1 MLACHGA
8 LEQKGDSKE
17 NADQKCKT
25 REIVDNT
32 IRIARLKLLFI
43 SSRITDHSDAKKVK
57 YTRHDS
63 RVSGFFRFLEY
74 LDKSRKQLRL
84 WLDSNRWRCRH
95 LSAFGM
101 T

>member
-1 MLACHGA
+1 MLAGHGE
-8 LEQKGDSKE
+8 LERKE
-17 NADQKCKT
+17 GGEENVESKCKT
-25 REIVDNT
+25 REIIDNT
-32 IRIARLKLLFI
+32 IRIARLKPLFI